1 LLHRTGNVVPSAD
14 SDGRIPLPGAPLLY
28 DIKAV
33 AFVLMIS
40 VVWVLDEDMEDI
52 PQDVTDLV

>member
-1 LLHRTGNVVPSAD
+1 MVPSAD

-40 VVWVLDEDMEDI
+40 VVWVLDEDTEDI